1 MISISE
7 CACAVAR
14 PSTSISYSNDQTST
28 LEIKYHLARV
38 QLSLEFEVF
47 EFEYLDYDNNMVQL
61 YFASTLWVTA
71 TTVVIKKVKP
81 TETQSCGQNWQMR
94 KPLLST

>member
-1 MISISE
+1 MLYLSFYQAHLKLDIIGLEFSRIEDLKFSSL
-7 CACAVAR
+7 
-14 PSTSISYSNDQTST
+14 STSFTIT
-28 LEIKYHLARV
+28 
-38 QLSLEFEVF
+38 
-47 EFEYLDYDNNMVQL
+47 NMVQL

-71 TTVVIKKVKP
+71 TSVVIKKVKP